1 MVEAWSQPVGPSLPL
16 QTCYTL
22 QVYSNGG
29 HWLTVRAHADLAATS
44 AHAESDGDDRAGF
57 V

>member
-1 MVEAWSQPVGPSLPL
+1 MVEVWSLLVGPSSPL

-22 QVYSNGG
+22 QVYSNDG
-29 HWLTVRAHADLAATS
+29 HWLTVSAHADLAVIQLMLS
-44 AHAESDGDDRAGF
+44 GKDNDRARF